1 MDNQVPIRLLKSET
15 DLPANILDVQ
25 YYFTVEFGMM
35 IYIVVQNDTL
45 EELNEKKSFW
55 LCFTEDADDFFYTP
69 GKPDSLLEEDFNAM
83 KDYVEKSYADKNSL
97 LAKLFEQRKQEWESE
112 NPETVAFLNSL
123 NKSSKFSK

>member
-15 DLPANILDVQ
+15 GLPANILDVQ

-55 LCFTEDADDFFYTP
+55 LFFTEDADDFFYTP
-69 GKPDSLLEEDFNAM
+69 GEPDSLSEKDFNKM
-83 KDYVEKSYADKNSL
+83 KDYVKKSYADNNSL
-97 LAKLFEQRKQEWESE
+97 LAKLFEQRKKEWEAE
-112 NPETVAFLNSL
+112 NPETVVFLNNL
-123 NKSSKFSK
+123 NKGS